1 MFSTNIEA
9 NHIQKKGDLYSAA
22 RLTDEDKNE
31 IRALARDPRI
41 GALVPQLLG
50 QEKVQDARGVV

>member
-31 IRALARDPRI
+31 IRTLARDPRI
-41 GALVPQLLG
+41 GAPSPQ
-50 QEKVQDARGVV
+50 R